1 MKQNRKVKV
10 YGTALCLL
18 IKYCN
23 TYKDDI
29 TGLASVV
36 SSRKMEL
43 RSGGLP
49 RAAAVVVAG
58 RLVVEIC

>member
-1 MKQNRKVKV
+1 MKLNRKVKV
-10 YGTALCLL
+10 FGTALCLL

-23 TYKDDI
+23 KDDI

-49 RAAAVVVAG
+49 RAAVVVVAG